1 MLNFARCQAKAGHQ
15 VAIFGISAKA
25 PIPIDGVNVQHFREG
40 CYPFAAPRSLCE
52 ALESLHPD
60 IVHFHSSYVPVHV
73 TLASFL
79 RCGGIPYA
87 VTPNGGCAPQ
97 ILKRGRLVKLPYKHF
112 FELPFLNGAAFVH
125 SVGDTEDIRAY
136 GVTAP
141 IVLAPNGFSP
151 EEIKASERP
160 AEDPVRSGRPGW
172 ENRVVFL
179 YLGRLDAGQKGL
191 DLLLK
196 GFAQALSQRP
206 QCGLVLVGPDWRGNQ
221 AKLQSLCRELGVD
234 DAVVFTG
241 PVRGPSKY
249 GYLTAADFFV
259 HPSRWE
265 GMPFAVSEA
274 LACGKPCLVTRASD
288 PCGLVARYGAGIVTS
303 PTIQG
308 VASALVAMADLTPDQ
323 RSAMSAQARELVSVE
338 LDWHKISST
347 LTQAYEKYAVRK
359 DRR

>member
-1 MLNFARCQAKAGHQ
+1 
-15 VAIFGISAKA
+15 
-25 PIPIDGVNVQHFREG
+25 
-40 CYPFAAPRSLCE
+40 
-52 ALESLHPD
+52 
-60 IVHFHSSYVPVHV
+60 
-73 TLASFL
+73 
-79 RCGGIPYA
+79 
-87 VTPNGGCAPQ
+87 
-97 ILKRGRLVKLPYKHF
+97 
-112 FELPFLNGAAFVH
+112 VH
-125 SVGDTEDIRAY
+125 SVGDSEDIRAY

-141 IVLAPNGFSP
+141 IVLAPNGFSF
-151 EEIKASERP
+151 EEIETSERP

-172 ENRVVFL
+172 ENRLVFL
-179 YLGRLDAGQKGL
+179 YLGRMDAGQKGL

-206 QCGLVLVGPDWRGNQ
+206 QYGLVLVGPDWRGNQ
-221 AKLQSLCRELGVD
+221 ARLQSLCRELGVD
-234 DAVVFTG
+234 DAVVFAG

-249 GYLTAADFFV
+249 GYMRAADFFV

-288 PCGLVARYGAGIVTS
+288 PYGLVARYGAGIVTS
-303 PTIQG
+303 PSIEG

-323 RSAMSAQARELVSVE
+323 RSTMSAQARKLVSVE

-347 LTQAYEKYAVRK
+347 LTKAYEKYGVQK